1 MKAFTVALVA
11 TVAQAQEAYY
21 YQWSP
26 ETPVAPAFKFPENI
40 PVPFPAANEPNGNAG
55 YQYQFTAEQPNSRPF
70 KAPEDDTPV
79 DFKYQYV
86 SRPGDSFKYNYQPS
100 PGEFDFTAA
109 PNPDMINVIP
119 DEIKVK
125 SASVAS
131 SVRDVGALLSVVKSD
146 DIKAI
151 TGELGFGQDFD
162 LAGVSGGI
170 NKIGDFIEKG
180 GEAGA
185 EIATDIGPLTVV
197 PEPTQEIMTEALAVL
212 EPVPVATYLSY
223 QPGYPVPIG
232 SPIVYSYY

>member
-1 MKAFTVALVA
+1 MSMVALLA

-21 YQWSP
+21 YKWSP

-40 PVPFPAANEPNGNAG
+40 PVPFPATNEPNGNAG
-55 YQYQFTAEQPNSRPF
+55 YQYQYTPEQPNSRPF
-70 KAPEDDTPV
+70 KVPEDYTPV

-86 SRPGDSFKYNYQPS
+86 IKPSDNFKYKYQPT
-100 PGEFDFTAA
+100 PGEFDFTAT
-109 PNPDMINVIP
+109 PNPDMMNLTP
-119 DEIKVK
+119 DEIKAK

-131 SVRDVGALLSVVKSD
+131 SVRDVGALLSAVKSD

-180 GEAGA
+180 GAAGA
-185 EIATDIGPLTVV
+185 EIATDIGSSNAV
-197 PEPTQEIMTEALAVL
+197 PKASPQVTEPSDAPWPISIAA
-212 EPVPVATYLSY
+212 YLGFPQGSFI
-223 QPGYPVPIG
+223 PIG
-232 SPIVYSYY
+232 RPIVYLFN